1 MPPSRTGPVQTIA
14 DAPRDVAVSD
24 PKVLVRG
31 FRTLERY
38 QVHLT
43 TEEGADIHQT
53 RDVLRSGHTVGV
65 LPIDPERGEVV
76 LIRQFRLAA
85 HLMTGKGDLIE
96 LVAGYV
102 DGDERPNAAAR
113 RECIEEIGVAPR
125 ALVQLFCFMPAPG
138 IMDEFGTLYLAIVDA
153 ATVPQRAGLASE
165 AEDTRPFRLKIDVAL
180 SMLTGATVCS
190 GYLLL
195 ALQWLGLNRG
205 RLETIIREAN
215 LITT

>member
-1 MPPSRTGPVQTIA
+1 MSPSRTGHFQTIA
-14 DAPRDVAVSD
+14 DAPRDAVVSD

-31 FRTLERY
+31 FRTYERY
-38 QVHLT
+38 QVRLT

-53 RDVLRSGHTVGV
+53 RDVLRSGLTVGV
-65 LPIDPERGEVV
+65 LPIDLERGEVV

-102 DGDERPNAAAR
+102 DGDEHPNAAAR

-125 ALVQLFCFMPAPG
+125 ALAQLFSFMPAPG
-138 IMDEFGTLYLAIVDA
+138 VLGEYGTLYLAIVDS

-165 AEDTRPFRLKIDVAL
+165 AEDTRPVRLKIDAAL

-215 LITT
+215 LLAT